1 MDSVTLLGVGK
12 MGAAFVDRWTAAGR
26 PVVLWNRTAA
36 AAEALAGDGVS
47 VATDAAAAAAA
58 SPVVVTMVTHGAAL
72 RSVLLEQGA
81 LAAMAPGSV
90 LVDLSTVDVASS
102 QAVAAAADA
111 ADIAYVRGAVS
122 GTPPVVRGGNAA
134 LLLSGPAEAIA
145 QAAPVLE
152 ELAPTHVVVGGAEE
166 ARIVKIGINAMLGGT
181 MQMLAES
188 VAMAEASG
196 VPREVFLDAVDASVL
211 GSRFMSY
218 KGAALRGR
226 DYNPTFTTVDMKKD
240 LTLATD
246 QAATVG
252 LTSPLAQVVLAQLGR
267 AIEAGYGADDFLSL
281 FCLQQRAAG
290 QPADIDRTGAGS

>member
-12 MGAAFVDRWTAAGR
+12 MGAAFVDRWSAAGR

-36 AAEALAGDGVS
+36 AAEALAGDGVR
-47 VATDAAAAAAA
+47 VAPDAAGAAAA
-58 SPVVVTMVTHGAAL
+58 SPVVVTMVTHGQAL

-102 QAVAAAADA
+102 QAVAAAAEA
-111 ADIAYVRGAVS
+111 AGVDYVRGAVS

-134 LLLSGPAEAIA
+134 LLLSGTSDAIA
-145 QAAPVLE
+145 KAKPVLD
-152 ELAPTHVVVGGAEE
+152 ELAPNHVIVGEGEQ

-181 MQMLAES
+181 TQMLAES

-226 DYNPTFTTVDMKKD
+226 DYTPTFTTTDMKKD
-240 LTLATD
+240 LTLAND
-246 QAATVG
+246 QAAAVG
-252 LTSPLAQVVLAQLGR
+252 MSAPLFALVLAQLGA

-281 FCLQQRAAG
+281 FCLQQEAAG
-290 QPADIDRTGAGS
+290 QPTDIER

>member
-12 MGAAFVDRWTAAGR
+12 MGAAFVDRWSAAGR

-36 AAEALAGDGVS
+36 AAEALAGDGVR
-47 VATDAAAAAAA
+47 VAPDAASAAAA
-58 SPVVVTMVTHGAAL
+58 SPVVVTMVTHGQAL

-102 QAVAAAADA
+102 QAVAAAAEA
-111 ADIAYVRGAVS
+111 AGVDYVRGAVS

-134 LLLSGPAEAIA
+134 LLLSGTSDAIA
-145 QAAPVLE
+145 KAKPVLD
-152 ELAPTHVVVGGAEE
+152 ELAPNHVIVGEGEQ

-181 MQMLAES
+181 TQMLAES

-226 DYNPTFTTVDMKKD
+226 DYTPTFTTTDMKKD
-240 LTLATD
+240 LTLAND
-246 QAATVG
+246 QAAAVG
-252 LTSPLAQVVLAQLGR
+252 MSAPLFALVLAQLGA

-281 FCLQQRAAG
+281 FCLQQEAAG
-290 QPADIDRTGAGS
+290 QPTDIER

>member
-26 PVVLWNRTAA
+26 PVVLWNRTAS
-36 AAEALAGDGVS
+36 AAEALAGDGVR
-47 VATDAAAAAAA
+47 VAPDPAAAAAA
-58 SPVVVTMVTHGAAL
+58 SPVVVTMVTHGQAL
-72 RSVLLEQGA
+72 RAILLDQGA
-81 LAAMAPGSV
+81 LASMAPGSV

-102 QAVAAAADA
+102 QAVAEAAQA
-111 ADIAYVRGAVS
+111 AGIHYLRGAVS

-134 LLLSGPAEAIA
+134 LLLSGPS
-145 QAAPVLE
+145 AALAAAKPVLD
-152 ELAPTHVVVGGAEE
+152 ELAPTHVVVGEGEE

-181 MQMLAES
+181 TQMLAES

-218 KGAALRGR
+218 KGAALRAR
-226 DYNPTFTTVDMKKD
+226 DYNPTFTTTDMKKD

-246 QAATVG
+246 QAASVG
-252 LTSPLAQVVLAQLGR
+252 MSAPLAHIVLDQLGR
-267 AIEAGYGADDFLSL
+267 AIDAGYGADDFLAL
-281 FCLQQRAAG
+281 FCLQQQEAG
-290 QPADIDRTGAGS
+290 QDRDIER